1 MRLDKTW
8 KFLPDR
14 VTLVVLSA
22 YRMRRGSGKLRPPA
36 ENRNPPEGIPPT
48 PRIEGLP
55 GQTKMLSGMNAETI
69 QLGASTISLILRSAA
84 TLHTM

>member
-1 MRLDKTW
+1 MRLHR
-8 KFLPDR
+8 L
-14 VTLVVLSA
+14 
-22 YRMRRGSGKLRPPA
+22 GSFYPTGSLWSSSPPIGCAAGAGSCARPP
-36 ENRNPPEGIPPT
+36 RIGTRQKGIPPT